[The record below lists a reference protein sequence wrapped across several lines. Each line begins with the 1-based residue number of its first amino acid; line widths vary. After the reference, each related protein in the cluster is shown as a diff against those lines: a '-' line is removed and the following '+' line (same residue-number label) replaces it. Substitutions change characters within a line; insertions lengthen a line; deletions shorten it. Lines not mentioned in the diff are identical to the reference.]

1 MYFSV
6 RFSRWLLCYFAGG
19 YGTDVSLTYER
30 TVHTSSITI
39 TRHFLPPAS
48 DPSQARTA
56 LTPASCGVLRCKIPF
71 SFSKG
76 LSIIVVRIFN
86 KFPFD
91 LCSPSPCSPLLPRC
105 RLPRL
110 QTLVEVLCA
119 FSLAARPATAVVNV
133 SVALGNAR
141 TFANVAPGKHR
152 WYALWLG
159 RANDGRVPRIVYGGW
174 GSFYRGTALKCCTIF
189 YCVTIQLFVFVV
201 TKTTCQGHAIPRY
214 KRGSLPPFL
223 PHGLHL
229 RRPTI
234 CDNPSN
240 KNERVSERTPPGT
253 RLQASICHRV
263 LRRCRTW
270 SEIFIEGHLV

>member
-1 MYFSV
+1 LYFSV
-6 RFSRWLLCYFAGG
+6 RFSRWLLCYFTGG

-39 TRHFLPPAS
+39 TRPFLPPAS

-56 LTPASCGVLRCKIPF
+56 LTPASCGVLHCEIPF

-76 LSIIVVRIFN
+76 SSIIVVRIFN

-91 LCSPSPCSPLLPRC
+91 LCSASPCSPLLPRC

-119 FSLAARPATAVVNV
+119 FSLAARPATAVVDV

-159 RANDGRVPRIVYGGW
+159 RANDGRVPCIVYGGVGIVLPGD
-174 GSFYRGTALKCCTIF
+174 GSQVLYYFLLRYNTIVCF
-189 YCVTIQLFVFVV
+189 
-201 TKTTCQGHAIPRY
+201 
-214 KRGSLPPFL
+214 
-223 PHGLHL
+223 
-229 RRPTI
+229 RR
-234 CDNPSN
+234 N
-240 KNERVSERTPPGT
+240 KNNVPRTRDPQVQTWEPSTFPPPTDYTSAVPPSATIPQT
-253 RLQASICHRV
+253 RMR
-263 LRRCRTW
+263 
-270 SEIFIEGHLV
+270 G